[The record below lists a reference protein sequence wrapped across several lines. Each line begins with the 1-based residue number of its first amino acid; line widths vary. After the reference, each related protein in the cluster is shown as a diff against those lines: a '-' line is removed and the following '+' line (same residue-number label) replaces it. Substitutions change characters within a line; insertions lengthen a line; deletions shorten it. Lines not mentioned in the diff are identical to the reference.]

1 VSTTTCLHCYATTS
15 NGLALCELC
24 QRMARECLEW
34 LPIYFRNL
42 TRWRPGRA
50 GARPV
55 PGSREPKGVS
65 VGADDRVSRALDEAG
80 TDLVGWAEV
89 LADDRPE
96 IRWPLDLADLGEAE
110 QAIRLCEFFAE
121 HLTSIATLEWC
132 GEFLR
137 SAHVATEESQGV
149 AYHERRLRVLTEKVV
164 PGWYAGACR
173 RQISMEA
180 KCGADT
186 FVAPGLTWV
195 TCGRCGAMTHAADHL
210 ETILTEARD
219 WVARPK
225 DVAGALVAL
234 LDTEPSVP
242 RLYDRIRKWES
253 LGWVTGQRRLDSDG
267 DPVGPKRY
275 RLGDVLDL
283 VLGHAEAPTRPVR
296 MTSA

>member
-1 VSTTTCLHCYATTS
+1 MSEMTCLHCYATTS

-24 QRMARECLEW
+24 QRMAQECFEY

-42 TRWRPGRA
+42 ARWRPGRA

-65 VGADDRVSRALDEAG
+65 VGADDRVSRALDAAG
-80 TDLVGWAEV
+80 SDLTGWARA
-89 LADDRPE
+89 LADDRG
-96 IRWPLDLADLGEAE
+96 LDLPDPGETEAE
-110 QAIRLCEFFAE
+110 QVAAVCTWLSE
-121 HLTSIATLEWC
+121 HLASIATLEWC

-137 SAHVATEESQGV
+137 SGYVATEESQGI
-149 AYHERRLRVLTEKVV
+149 AYHERRLRTLTEKVV

-195 TCGRCGAMTHAADHL
+195 TCGRCGAATHAADHL
-210 ETILTEARD
+210 ETILDEARG
-219 WVARPK
+219 WVARPMRLAEA
-225 DVAGALVAL
+225 VVALV
-234 LDTEPSVP
+234 DTELSIP
-242 RLYDRIRKWES
+242 RLHKRISKWGERERIEP
-253 LGWVTGQRRLDSDG
+253 LRRLDVDG

-275 RLGDVLDL
+275 RFGDVLD
-283 VLGHAEAPTRPVR
+283 VLLSEGATRLDDIDAR
-296 MTSA
+296 AS

>member
-1 VSTTTCLHCYATTS
+1 MTCLHCCARTS

-24 QRMARECLEW
+24 QRMAHECLEW

-42 TRWRPGRA
+42 ARWRPGRA

-80 TDLVGWAEV
+80 SDLTGWARA
-89 LADDRPE
+89 LADDRGLELPDPGE
-96 IRWPLDLADLGEAE
+96 TEAE
-110 QAIRLCEFFAE
+110 QVTAVCAWLSE
-121 HLTSIATLEWC
+121 HLTAIATLEWC

-137 SAHVATEESQGV
+137 SNYEATEESQGIG
-149 AYHERRLRVLTEKVV
+149 YHERRLRVLTEKVV

-195 TCGRCGAMTHAADHL
+195 TCGRCGATTHAADHL
-210 ETILTEARD
+210 ETILDEARD
-219 WVARPK
+219 WVARPMK
-225 DVAGALVAL
+225 LAEAAVAL
-234 LDTEPSVP
+234 IDTEESVP
-242 RLYDRIRKWES
+242 RLYERIKKWEQRERIE
-253 LGWVTGQRRLDSDG
+253 GIRRLDADG

-275 RLGDVLDL
+275 RFGDVLDL
-283 VLGHAEAPTRPVR
+283 VFREGQTRPGDAKVR
-296 MTSA
+296 DSAKAS